1 MFCLHRVYLFV
12 IAAVLTAGFAAEPV
26 VAVDEV
32 QGTNIDASVAVQP
45 ERSGVEDLVVGVTFG
60 VDKSRTMVV
69 LGVYCLLIVAA
80 SLAGGWLPSWI
91 ELTHT
96 RMQTV
101 ISFVGG
107 LMLGI
112 GVFHL
117 LPHAFRELRDPDAT
131 ARWMM
136 LGIVMMFV
144 LIRLFHF
151 HNHEPV
157 ASKGAA
163 HSHHCDND
171 HDNGH
176 DHAADHG
183 VEQSATGEGH
193 GHGECHSHGHSHGL
207 SWIGIAIGLSLHT
220 LIDGLALGA
229 SVQQDARSA
238 TGIGLFGIG
247 TFVAVLLH
255 KPLDAVSI
263 TSLMAAGGWN
273 RKSMGLVNA
282 GFAMMCPL
290 GAVLFLL
297 GISRF
302 PGYQQE
308 ILGTS
313 LAFAAGVFVCIAL
326 SDLLPEMEFHSH
338 NRVQLTI
345 ALAIGIVVAWAV
357 TLLEP
362 AHLH

>member
-1 MFCLHRVYLFV
+1 MFCLYRDYLFL
-12 IAAVLTAGFAAEPV
+12 AVAVVATCFAAGSA
-26 VAVDEV
+26 VAVDETDV
-32 QGTNIDASVAVQP
+32 SNSAESVEA
-45 ERSGVEDLVVGVTFG
+45 RSSQSGIEDLVVAGTSG
-60 VDKSRTMVV
+60 AGKPQTLMV
-69 LGVYCLLIVAA
+69 LGLYCLLIVAA

-91 ELTHT
+91 EMTHT

-117 LPHAFRELRDPDAT
+117 LPHAFRELGDPNAT
-131 ARWMM
+131 AHWMM

-163 HSHHCDND
+163 HSHHCD
-171 HDNGH
+171 H
-176 DHAADHG
+176 DHGPEHG
-183 VEQSATGEGH
+183 LEQSATGEGH

-207 SWIGIAIGLSLHT
+207 SWVGIAIGLSLHT

-238 TGIGLFGIG
+238 TGIGLFGLG
-247 TFVAVLLH
+247 TFLAVLLH

-263 TSLMAAGGWN
+263 TSLMVAGGWN
-273 RKSMGLVNA
+273 KKSMTLVNA

-290 GAVLFLL
+290 GAALFLL

-338 NRVQLTI
+338 NKIRLTI
-345 ALAIGIVVAWAV
+345 ALALGIITAWIV

>member
-1 MFCLHRVYLFV
+1 MSCLHRFYLCLIV
-12 IAAVLTAGFAAEPV
+12 AVLTTGVAAESAR
-26 VAVDEV
+26 AVDEV
-32 QGTNIDASVAVQP
+32 TVRDSSAAPPPTSTFDGQALMVQA
-45 ERSGVEDLVVGVTFG
+45 GEDST
-60 VDKSRTMVV
+60 RTMIV
-69 LGVYCLLIVAA
+69 LGIYCLLIVAA
-80 SLAGGWLPSWI
+80 SLTGGWLPSWI

-157 ASKGAA
+157 ASKDAA
-163 HSHHCDND
+163 HSPDCNHDQADD
-171 HDNGH
+171 HTSK
-176 DHAADHG
+176 
-183 VEQSATGEGH
+183 VSATGEGH

-229 SVQQDARSA
+229 SVQQDAQASTA
-238 TGIGLFGIG
+238 IGLFGIG
-247 TFVAVLLH
+247 TFLAVLLH

-263 TSLMAAGGWN
+263 TSLMVAGGWN
-273 RKSMGLVNA
+273 KKSMSLVNA
-282 GFAMMCPL
+282 GFAMMCPI
-290 GAVLFLL
+290 GAALFLL

-338 NRVQLTI
+338 NKVQLTI
-345 ALAIGIVVAWAV
+345 SLGLGIVVAWAV

>member
-1 MFCLHRVYLFV
+1 MFCLHRVSVFLIV
-12 IAAVLTAGFAAEPV
+12 VVLTSGFAVRSAI
-26 VAVDEV
+26 AVDEV
-32 QGTNIDASVAVQP
+32 QVGTASP
-45 ERSGVEDLVVGVTFG
+45 SGISDTEDLVPVVTAGVT
-60 VDKSRTMVV
+60 DTQTMIV
-69 LGVYCLLIVAA
+69 LGIYCLLIVAA
-80 SLAGGWLPSWI
+80 SLVGGWLPSWI
-91 ELTHT
+91 EMTHT

-117 LPHAFRELRDPDAT
+117 LPHAFRELRDPDAA

-163 HSHHCDND
+163 HSHHCD
-171 HDNGH
+171 H
-176 DHAADHG
+176 DHPSDH
-183 VEQSATGEGH
+183 ESKESATGEGH

-238 TGIGLFGIG
+238 VGIGLFGIG
-247 TFVAVLLH
+247 TFLAVLLH

-263 TSLMAAGGWN
+263 TSLMVAGGWN
-273 RKSMGLVNA
+273 RKSMSLVNA

-345 ALAIGIVVAWAV
+345 ALTLGIVIAWAV

>member
-1 MFCLHRVYLFV
+1 MFCLHRVYVFLIVVF
-12 IAAVLTAGFAAEPV
+12 LTAGFAADSAI
-26 VAVDEV
+26 AVDEV
-32 QGTNIDASVAVQP
+32 QVGKGQAGTAAS
-45 ERSGVEDLVVGVTFG
+45 SLISDLEDLVPGATAGVADTQ
-60 VDKSRTMVV
+60 TMIV
-69 LGVYCLLIVAA
+69 LGIYCLLIVAA

-91 ELTHT
+91 EVTHT

-163 HSHHCDND
+163 YCD
-171 HDNGH
+171 H
-176 DHAADHG
+176 DHASDHEA
-183 VEQSATGEGH
+183 EQSATGEGH

-220 LIDGLALGA
+220 LIDGVALGA

-238 TGIGLFGIG
+238 AGTGLFGIG
-247 TFVAVLLH
+247 TFLAVLLH

-263 TSLMAAGGWN
+263 TSLMVAGGWN
-273 RKSMGLVNA
+273 KRSMSLVNA

-297 GISRF
+297 GVSRF

-345 ALAIGIVVAWAV
+345 ALTLGIAIAWAV